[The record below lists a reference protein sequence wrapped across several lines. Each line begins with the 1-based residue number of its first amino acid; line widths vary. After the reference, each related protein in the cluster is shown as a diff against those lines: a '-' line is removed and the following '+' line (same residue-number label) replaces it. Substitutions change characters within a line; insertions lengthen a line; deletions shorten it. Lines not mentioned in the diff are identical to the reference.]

1 MLESISCQKVT
12 LLRAERDF
20 NLYSPNDVATQLGF
34 IFDESVP
41 IKIIWRYARAA

>member
-1 MLESISCQKVT
+1 MLESISCQKVA

-20 NLYSPNDVATQLGF
+20 SLYSPNDVAIQVRF

-41 IKIIWRYARAA
+41 IKTIWRYARAA